1 MTKTYIKPETLVH
14 QVKIENL
21 LQTGS
26 PKPSIDDKEATT
38 NPDTGDY
45 DDAKGFSFF
54 FEEVEDNE

>member
-21 LQTGS
+21 LQTL
-26 PKPSIDDKEATT
+26 SIEDKEATT

>member
-26 PKPSIDDKEATT
+26 PKPPVTNNDATQDS
-38 NPDTGDY
+38 NGDY

-54 FEEVEDNE
+54 FEEVDDEE